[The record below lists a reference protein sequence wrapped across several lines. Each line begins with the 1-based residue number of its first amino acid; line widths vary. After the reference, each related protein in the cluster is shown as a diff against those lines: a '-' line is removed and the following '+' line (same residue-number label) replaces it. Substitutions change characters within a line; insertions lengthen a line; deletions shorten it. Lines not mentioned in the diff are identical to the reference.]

1 MIEEKRVEDSR
12 VETVHIIRPNH
23 LNAAGRLFGGM
34 LMQWLD
40 EVAGMVAKR
49 HTRANVITASV
60 DNLRFIHG
68 AYKGEMVVI
77 VGKVTY
83 VGTTSMEVRVDTYVE
98 HMEDGMRRPINRA
111 YFTMVA
117 LDEDDKPKQVPRLIL
132 ETEAQRAH
140 PPRRSGRAAQ
150 WRCCR
155 WTSAAADPRR
165 GAPAWGHTRWR
176 RRATAVRP
184 CRGAARAHR
193 RPPPR
198 ARRPCECPAA
208 RAAAPSCAR
217 QKADC

>member
-1 MIEEKRVEDSR
+1 MDQDQTERMTPFDELVTSPTLQIMKLLIPYTPFSGRRMLASFIKFIELQR
-12 VETVHIIRPNH
+12 TI
-23 LNAAGRLFGGM
+23 RLFGGM

-132 ETEAQRAH
+132 ETEAQRAEWKAAEK
-140 PPRRSGRAAQ
+140 RREMRM
-150 WRCCR
+150 
-155 WTSAAADPRR
+155 RR
-165 GAPAWGHTRWR
+165 KEEGF
-176 RRATAVRP
+176 
-184 CRGAARAHR
+184 
-193 RPPPR
+193 
-198 ARRPCECPAA
+198 
-208 RAAAPSCAR
+208 
-217 QKADC
+217 